1 MDKPKLDIWIRNHDQ
16 HFDPLVLACRN
27 SFFNH
32 YFTRIDFCQTQTW
45 VMKIMVIDFA
55 ETNHIT
61 DKLPGGIN
69 LLIEKEDGG
78 RAYKTAGEQLPA
90 AIFINYRDKPSHGR
104 QTAISI
110 RERKKTEHIPI
121 YFVDG
126 NASDNEKVNHLGSC
140 ITNEE
145 LSKFLKREV

>member
-1 MDKPKLDIWIRNHDQ
+1 
-16 HFDPLVLACRN
+16 
-27 SFFNH
+27 
-32 YFTRIDFCQTQTW
+32 
-45 VMKIMVIDFA
+45 MKIMVIDFA

-61 DKLPGGIN
+61 DKLPEGIN

-90 AIFINYRDKPSHGR
+90 AIFINYKDKPSHGR

-126 NASDNEKVNHLGSC
+126 TEFENEKVKHLGSC
-140 ITNEE
+140 ITSNEIGR
-145 LSKFLKREV
+145 FLKSEA